1 MSKKEL
7 EIVRKIKNAIPC
19 MTEYQK
25 GYVIGMADALER
37 RKEEVEHESAE
48 NTEHIHV

>member
-7 EIVRKIKNAIPC
+7 EIVRKIKKAIPS

-25 GYVIGMADALER
+25 GYVTGMADALEG

-48 NTEHIHV
+48 ATEYIHV